1 MHPSN
6 PTPTVPSTLSLE
18 QQICYAMH
26 TTVRAF
32 DAVYRD
38 LLSEHGL
45 SYPQYIALMAVAE
58 HGPLTVTRLG
68 EHLRL
73 DSGTLSPLLKRM
85 ETGGL
90 LERRRGHD
98 DERRVTVHLTPSG
111 HRLRERAPAVQQRV
125 LEASGLTAAE
135 METLRALARRI
146 GGPADPDAADR
157 PGADSTGTR
166 TTTTD
171 TQE

>member
-1 MHPSN
+1 MGTIKAP
-6 PTPTVPSTLSLE
+6 PLDE
-18 QQICYAMH
+18 QLCFDLYAAS
-26 TTVRAF
+26 RAVT
-32 DAVYRD
+32 AAYRPA
-38 LLSEHGL
+38 LTQLGIT
-45 SYPQYIALMAVAE
+45 YPQYLVLIVLWE
-58 HGPLTVTRLG
+58 HESCTVSDLAAQ
-68 EHLRL
+68 LRL
-73 DSGTLSPLLKRM
+73 DHGTLTPLLKRM

-146 GGPADPDAADR
+146 GAPADPDAADR